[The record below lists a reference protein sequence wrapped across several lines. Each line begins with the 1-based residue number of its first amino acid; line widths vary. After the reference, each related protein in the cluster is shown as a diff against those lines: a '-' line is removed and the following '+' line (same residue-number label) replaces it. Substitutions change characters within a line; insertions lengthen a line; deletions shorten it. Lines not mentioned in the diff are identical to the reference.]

1 MFQVPGSRFL
11 VKFLFPDPT
20 ILPTHLIVVISDFIF
35 KMQKKTELMLNND
48 GSIFHLNLL
57 PEDISHK
64 IIVVGDPGRVEMI
77 GSLFSEIRVRKQNRE
92 FCTITGLFDNQEIT
106 VISSGIGTDNI
117 DIVMNELDALVNIDL
132 ETGIP
137 KEELTSLTII
147 RLGTSGGLR
156 ADVAAGSCVL
166 TETAIGFDGL
176 LHFYEGYDWI
186 LDTALSDYLTMYL
199 EWPDTLSYP
208 YAVNCSKEVADY
220 FLKEDFKRGITISAP
235 GFYAPQGRKLR
246 LETFDHE
253 INDKLAEFEFRG
265 RTICNYEME
274 SSAIYGL
281 SSLMGH
287 KALTICLVIGNRV
300 TGEFVQDYKP
310 LMKDLALKVLKTI

>member
-1 MFQVPGSRFL
+1 
-11 VKFLFPDPT
+11 
-20 ILPTHLIVVISDFIF
+20 
-35 KMQKKTELMLNND
+35 MQKKTELITNKD

-57 PEDISHK
+57 PGDISNK
-64 IIVVGDPGRVEMI
+64 IIIVGDPGRVDMLAALMQEV
-77 GSLFSEIRVRKQNRE
+77 RVRKENRE
-92 FCTITGLFDNQEIT
+92 FRTVTGMFDNSEIT

-117 DIVMNELDALVNIDL
+117 DILINELDALVNIDL
-132 ETGIP
+132 NTGMS
-137 KEELTSLTII
+137 KEEPVSLTFI

-156 ADVAAGSCVL
+156 EDIPAGSCIL

-186 LDTALSDYLTMYL
+186 LDTALSDTLVEYL

-208 YAVNCSKEVADY
+208 YAVNANRDLVQIFSQEN
-220 FLKEDFKRGITISAP
+220 FKKGITISAP

-246 LETFDHE
+246 LETFDSE
-253 INDKLAEFEFRG
+253 INTKLSEFSFRG

-281 SSLMGH
+281 SALLGH

-310 LMKDLALKVLKTI
+310 LMNDLALIVLKRI

>member
-1 MFQVPGSRFL
+1 
-11 VKFLFPDPT
+11 
-20 ILPTHLIVVISDFIF
+20 
-35 KMQKKTELMLNND
+35 MQKKTELITNKD

-57 PEDISHK
+57 PGDISNK
-64 IIVVGDPGRVEMI
+64 IIIVGDPGRVDMLAALMQEV
-77 GSLFSEIRVRKQNRE
+77 RVRKENRE
-92 FCTITGLFDNQEIT
+92 FRTVTGMFDNSEIT

-117 DIVMNELDALVNIDL
+117 DILINELDALVNIDL
-132 ETGIP
+132 NTGMS
-137 KEELTSLTII
+137 KEEPVSLTFI

-156 ADVAAGSCVL
+156 EDIPAGSCIL

-186 LDTALSDYLTMYL
+186 LDTALSDTLVEYL

-208 YAVNCSKEVADY
+208 YAVNANRDLVQIFSQEN
-220 FLKEDFKRGITISAP
+220 FKKGITISAP

-246 LETFDHE
+246 LETFDNE
-253 INDKLAEFEFRG
+253 INTKLSEFSFRG

-281 SSLMGH
+281 SALLGH

-310 LMKDLALKVLKTI
+310 LMNDLALIVLKRI

>member
-1 MFQVPGSRFL
+1 
-11 VKFLFPDPT
+11 
-20 ILPTHLIVVISDFIF
+20 
-35 KMQKKTELMLNND
+35 MQKKTELITNED

-57 PEDISHK
+57 PGDISEK
-64 IIVVGDPGRVEMI
+64 IIIVGDPGRVDMLA
-77 GSLFSEIRVRKQNRE
+77 SLMQEVRIRKENRE
-92 FCTITGLFDNQEIT
+92 FRTATGTFENNEIT

-117 DIVMNELDALVNIDL
+117 DILVNELDALVNIDL
-132 ETGIP
+132 NTGIC
-137 KEELTSLTII
+137 KEEPVSLTFI

-156 ADVAAGSCVL
+156 EDVPAGSCVL

-186 LDTALSDYLTMYL
+186 LNTGLSDSLVEYL

-208 YAVNCSKEVADY
+208 YAVNANKELVEL
-220 FLKEDFKRGITISAP
+220 FSHENFKKGITISAP
-235 GFYAPQGRKLR
+235 GFYAPQGRRLR
-246 LETFDHE
+246 LETFDNE
-253 INDKLAEFEFRG
+253 INTKLSEFSYRG
-265 RTICNYEME
+265 RTISNYEME

-281 SSLMGH
+281 SALLGH

-310 LMKDLALKVLKTI
+310 LMNDLALKVFKLI

>member
-1 MFQVPGSRFL
+1 
-11 VKFLFPDPT
+11 
-20 ILPTHLIVVISDFIF
+20 
-35 KMQKKTELMLNND
+35 MQKKTELITNKD

-57 PEDISHK
+57 PDDIAHK
-64 IIVVGDPGRVEMI
+64 IVIVGDPGRVDMLA
-77 GSLFSEIRVRKQNRE
+77 SLMQDIRVRKQNRE
-92 FCTITGLFDNQEIT
+92 FHTVTGTFENTEIT

-117 DIVMNELDALVNIDL
+117 DILVNELDALANIDL
-132 ETGIP
+132 NTGIS
-137 KEELTSLTII
+137 KEDPVSLTFV

-156 ADVAAGSCVL
+156 NDVPAGSCVL

-186 LDTALSDYLTMYL
+186 LDTGLSDTLVEYL

-208 YAVNCSKEVADY
+208 YAVNADKELIEL
-220 FLKEDFKRGITISAP
+220 FQTLNFKKGITISAP
-235 GFYAPQGRKLR
+235 GFYAPQGRRLR
-246 LETFDHE
+246 LETFDNE
-253 INDKLAEFEFRG
+253 INNKLAEFSYRG

-281 SSLMGH
+281 SALLGH
-287 KALTICLVIGNRV
+287 KAITMCLVIGNRV

-310 LMKDLALKVLKTI
+310 LMSDLALKVFHLI